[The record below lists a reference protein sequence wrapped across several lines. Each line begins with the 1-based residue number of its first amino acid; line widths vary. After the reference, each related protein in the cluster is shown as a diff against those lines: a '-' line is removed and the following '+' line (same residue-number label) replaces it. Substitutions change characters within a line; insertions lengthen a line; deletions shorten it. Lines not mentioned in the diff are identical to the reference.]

1 MQIFT
6 KVAFLSICF
15 TLGIGLNSFSQSPL
29 SGFMQGKK
37 GGGITF
43 SATHEH
49 YKGAFLF
56 PEQIDEIPVFN

>member
-6 KVAFLSICF
+6 KSALLSAFVI
-15 TLGIGLNSFSQSPL
+15 LGISLNSFTQTPL

-43 SATHEH
+43 STTHEH
-49 YKGAFLF
+49 YEGAFLF
-56 PEQIDEIPVFN
+56 PDP